1 MIAYL
6 GNNIITQVYNANNTI
21 SFIPNVS
28 GSEQLLEIDYLIL
41 GAGGEAFSGGGGAG
55 QYVAGNASLLDGIYN
70 VTAGKITTG
79 TANSTQISGSYS
91 SFNGIVSKGGGNGGY
106 FNANISLA
114 RGWNGASGG
123 GGSRRENALAGS
135 GTNGFNGATGGT
147 GVLLNRAGGGG
158 GAASGGTNNFG
169 TAGGL
174 GLQWL
179 DGSYYCGGGGAENC
193 GGGGLGCSPAGGGGG
208 NFGEGPSGPGMVKI
222 RYAGVPKATGG
233 TITQSGGY
241 TYHTYTGTST
251 DIVSTF
257 VYYSL

>member
-6 GNNIITQVYNANNTI
+6 GNNLITQVYNGNNTI
-21 SFIPNVS
+21 SFIPSVS
-28 GSEQLLEIDYLIL
+28 GSEQLLVIDYLIL

-55 QYVAGNASLLDGIYN
+55 QYVTGTTSLIDGIYP

-79 TANSTQISGSYS
+79 TTVQTQISGSHS
-91 SFNGIVSKGGGNGGY
+91 SFNTIVSKGGGNGGY
-106 FNANISLA
+106 FNVNVALA

-123 GGSRRENALAGS
+123 GAARTTGAIG
-135 GTNGFNGATGGT
+135 GTGNPQFNGASNDGAT
-147 GVLLNRAGGGG
+147 RAGGGG
-158 GAASGGTNNFG
+158 GAASAGTNNFG

-179 DGSYYCGGGGAENC
+179 DGNYYAGGGGAENA

-208 NFGEGPSGPGMVKI
+208 NFNEGPSGPGMVKI
-222 RYAGVPKATGG
+222 RYAGEPKATGG

-251 DIVSTF
+251 DTVSTF